1 MVLLISP
8 AHSLTCTS
16 QTFADKLYSY
26 CLDLPT
32 LDGYLHWNYDAANSS
47 LSIAFTAPP
56 AKPDGWVAWA
66 INPTGTGMAGAQA
79 LIAVKQEN
87 DSVSVQTYK
96 ISSYSSIVPSKLSF
110 EVWNLSA
117 HAKGAEI
124 TIFATVKVPEKA
136 KTVNHL
142 WQVGPGINQ
151 ENGFLLKHDM
161 TPENLGSVGTLLR
174 EREERERE
182 R

>member
-1 MVLLISP
+1 
-8 AHSLTCTS
+8 
-16 QTFADKLYSY
+16 
-26 CLDLPT
+26 
-32 LDGYLHWNYDAANSS
+32 
-47 LSIAFTAPP
+47 
-56 AKPDGWVAWA
+56 
-66 INPTGTGMAGAQA
+66 MAGAQA

-161 TPENLGSVGTLLR
+161 TPANLGSVGTLNLVAGTNTNVTAAAGGAPTTSAR
-174 EREERERE
+174 SNGGVSGAGMIGNVRSLMGLCVVLVMIVGNVLGF
-182 R
+182 